1 MKSSVTKH
9 SVVIRG
15 HKTSISLEDAF
26 WNGLREIANAQGAT
40 VSKLIAD
47 IDKTRE
53 TNNLSSAIRLCV
65 LDYVRTH
72 RKADRD
78 S

>member
-1 MKSSVTKH
+1 MKSSVTKR

-40 VSKLIAD
+40 ASKLIAD
-47 IDKTRE
+47 IDKARE
-53 TNNLSSAIRLCV
+53 TNNLSSAIRLFV
-65 LDYVRTH
+65 LEYVRTH